1 MTRRKLVAGN
11 WKMNSGPGSDD
22 LRAID
27 EVANRATVD
36 VALCPPATM
45 IQQVHAIAPNVWIGG
60 QDCHA
65 AKSGAFTGWLSAEM
79 VRNAGAAMVI
89 VGHSE
94 RRAFAGETDG
104 DVRGKAE
111 AALRA
116 GLLPII
122 CVGESEQQRASGN
135 HVATVLAQIDASLP
149 AASDERVIVAYEPV
163 WAIGTGRTAT
173 PDQAQ
178 QAHAFIR
185 DQLTKLFSPEVS
197 AKVRIQYG
205 GSVKPNNAAELM
217 SQADIDG
224 ALVGGASLDPRA
236 FSDIVHAARAVH
248 G

>member
-65 AKSGAFTGWLSAEM
+65 AESGAFTGWLSAEM

-94 RRAFAGETDG
+94 RRALAGETDG

-135 HVATVLAQIDASLP
+135 HVATVLAQIDASVP

-163 WAIGTGRTAT
+163 WAIGTGKVAT
-173 PDQAQ
+173 TGNIAEM
-178 QAHAFIR
+178 HAAVRNRLRANHGAFGDAIR
-185 DQLTKLFSPEVS
+185 IL
-197 AKVRIQYG
+197 YG
-205 GSVKPNNAAELM
+205 GSVKASNAGEIFAVE
-217 SQADIDG
+217 DVDG
-224 ALVGGASLDPRA
+224 ALVGGASLTATDFLP
-236 FSDIVHAARAVH
+236 IVEAAIAA